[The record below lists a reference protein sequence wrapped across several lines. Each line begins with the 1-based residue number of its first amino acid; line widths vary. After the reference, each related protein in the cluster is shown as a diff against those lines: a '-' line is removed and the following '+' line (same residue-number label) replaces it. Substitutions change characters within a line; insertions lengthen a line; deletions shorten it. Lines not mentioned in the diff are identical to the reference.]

1 MLGVSRAGVAADAL
15 TLALAAQAASKSE
28 LPKARQLATEL
39 LQRSPKS
46 VEAADLLGEIELAA
60 SLPERGRPAGR
71 PRRALGVERLADHPE
86 REELVPLEPQD
97 GLEPL
102 DVLVGEEPIAAP
114 GSPRPEQALIL
125 EVTDLRDRDVGKLLA

>member
-1 MLGVSRAGVAADAL
+1 MSRETAACGRDL
-15 TLALAAQAASKSE
+15 DVALA
-28 LPKARQLATEL
+28 
-39 LQRSPKS
+39 
-46 VEAADLLGEIELAA
+46 VEALPGLDPRRHEVVLLEPPREVGRDPGTGAELGEIELAA

-97 GLEPL
+97 GLESL

-114 GSPRPEQALIL
+114 GPPRPEQALIL